1 MHELIASPFMGEYL
15 ALRPGSSH
23 GLKLPHSKYLQLR
36 QIAAADGACPAWLT
50 DAARTAWNLEISER
64 AVNHAVIVRTPSPY
78 GYGRASYELNLGCNY
93 DCVH

>member
-1 MHELIASPFMGEYL
+1 MHELIVSPFMGEYL
-15 ALRPGSSH
+15 VLRPGSPH
-23 GLKLPHSKYLQLR
+23 GLKIPHSKYLQLR
-36 QIAAADGACPAWLT
+36 QTAADGVCPAWLA